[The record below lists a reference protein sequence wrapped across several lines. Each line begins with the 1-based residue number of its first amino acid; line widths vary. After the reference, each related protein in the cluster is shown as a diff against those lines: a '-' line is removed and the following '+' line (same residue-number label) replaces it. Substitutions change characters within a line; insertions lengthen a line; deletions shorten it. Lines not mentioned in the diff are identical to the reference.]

1 MVVTTSARA
10 WVTSEPPWPWSSSS
24 SWVNSCK
31 QTQSQVLSHFKI
43 YCKYFKDK
51 IYQSQVGWIPAIK
64 HNQRF
69 FKRSFTLK
77 DILRALPRHYIE
89 QKMHML
95 MMTFIMM
102 MMMMMRSQVFLI
114 FSNLLFCHPDLRPSS
129 LCSVDLP
136 NIELLQILQ
145 HKRNHTVAMPQLQRV
160 KIFLRFFL
168 IISIYQLEDYWPQQ
182 ALQSKRG
189 CARYT

>member
-1 MVVTTSARA
+1 MLSSHGPMFTTAKEQLIILEESCSLTWPIVVTTSARA

-95 MMTFIMM
+95 MMTFIMT
-102 MMMMMRSQVFLI
+102 MMMRSQVFLI
-114 FSNLLFCHPDLRPSS
+114 FSNFLFCHPDLRPSS
-129 LCSVDLP
+129 LCSVDLS
-136 NIELLQILQ
+136 NIEL
-145 HKRNHTVAMPQLQRV
+145 
-160 KIFLRFFL
+160 
-168 IISIYQLEDYWPQQ
+168 
-182 ALQSKRG
+182 
-189 CARYT
+189 